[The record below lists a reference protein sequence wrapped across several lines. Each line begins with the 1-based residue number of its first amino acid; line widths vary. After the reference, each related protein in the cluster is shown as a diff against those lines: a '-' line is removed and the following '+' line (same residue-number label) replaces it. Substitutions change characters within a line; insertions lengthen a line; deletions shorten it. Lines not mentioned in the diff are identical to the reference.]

1 MVENG
6 ARQAET
12 ESLRPRQRPQNRL
25 GVLCWVWK
33 YQYIVDVKIWHMP
46 TFGLIDRNGKKNYL
60 GEGIKWSVESQNIH
74 IPS

>member
-46 TFGLIDRNGKKNYL
+46 TFGLIDRNEKKNYL
-60 GEGIKWSVESQNIH
+60 WNQMECVESQNIH